1 MILPTDDNVST
12 VTDIRRDTIGFL
24 RDVKKK
30 GMKYIFQQSS
40 LKAITLSVEEYE
52 LWMERIEDL
61 QDQLRFIQ
69 LEKEEHGKG
78 ISLED
83 AAKKYG
89 VKL

>member
-1 MILPTDDNVST
+1 MTLPTDENVST

-24 RDVKKK
+24 KDVKKK
-30 GMKYIFQQSS
+30 GMKYIFQQSK

-52 LWMERIEDL
+52 LWMERLEDL
-61 QDQLRFIQ
+61 QDQIRFMQ
-69 LEKEEHGKG
+69 LEKEERGEG

-83 AAKKYG
+83 AAKEYG